1 LLEVQGHVE
10 TERLRSLEVDY
21 QLVLGRRLDRQ
32 VGRPLALENAINV
45 TSSLP
50 VGINR
55 VWPITDQATGGDYA
69 PSWRIGADGLRFAH
83 PPYELLGKSIHAQYR
98 SIAPRLGNEAR

>member
-1 LLEVQGHVE
+1 VSILSAAEKGDELA
-10 TERLRSLEVDY
+10 
-21 QLVLGRRLDRQ
+21 
-32 VGRPLALENAINV
+32 PLHSI
-45 TSSLP
+45 TSS
-50 VGINR
+50 INR

-83 PPYELLGKSIHAQYR
+83 PPYELLRKSIHAQYR